1 MVVYEDILFPVR
13 DVRSTRLRAVPRM
26 PKSCLRRER
35 ISWSIVSKAA
45 KRYKS
50 KRIEILLSFE
60 GSEKIVEYEEKN
72 SLCALPGPVSR
83 LMDAEQ
89 IVC

>member
-1 MVVYEDILFPVR
+1 MFPVR
-13 DVRSTRLRAVPRM
+13 KVRSKQISAVPQV
-26 PKSCLRRER
+26 RRER